1 MSKQE
6 FNWRKKM
13 KINELSEVS
22 GLSNTLKT
30 FTKPIGCQVDTRT
43 VFNIGFLIKKTL
55 LVLISAFLVCL
66 TIAMHLNPLK
76 VVGQHRVAVV
86 LYDVDRETT
95 GEVQKWVELLSKKT
109 DQAKGKIGVSFS
121 FDVISVRP
129 GSLDQQ
135 VLELLRPQ
143 NEIAGFMVV
152 NGNMIK
158 SAAEKG
164 SPLIILSDPRTF
176 GKHSVKGLLL
186 NVDAGRATLLTTSG
200 FATTS
205 DPFKF
210 MSEQSA
216 YQRQQ
221 ALIPWIPHL
230 PLSDEEATNLANQA
244 TEDDNQNDNNSSQG
258 WLDWFENKVLSATGF
273 VINTVCNACDEND
286 EFQDYFGQFIT
297 WSDNLE

>member
-1 MSKQE
+1 
-6 FNWRKKM
+6 M
-13 KINELSEVS
+13 KINELSELL

-30 FTKPIGCQVDTRT
+30 STEPLGCQVETKT
-43 VFNIGFLIKKTL
+43 VFNIGILINKTL
-55 LVLISAFLVCL
+55 LVLISSFLVCL
-66 TIAMHLNPLK
+66 TIAMYLNPLK
-76 VVGQHRVAVV
+76 VDGQQRVAVV

-95 GEVQKWVELLSKKT
+95 GEVQKWIEVLSKKT

-164 SPLIILSDPRTF
+164 SPLVVLSDPKTF
-176 GKHSVKGLLL
+176 DKQPLKREHILL
-186 NVDAGRATLLTTSG
+186 NLDAGRTTLITTSG

-210 MSEQSA
+210 MSEKSA

-221 ALIPWIPHL
+221 AIIPWIPHL
-230 PLSDEEATNLANQA
+230 PLSNDEATDLANQA
-244 TEDDNQNDNNSSQG
+244 TEDDNQNDNNSSQS
-258 WLDWFENKVLSATGF
+258 WLEWLENKILSATGIF
-273 VINTVCNACDEND
+273 INTVCNSFDEDD
-286 EFQDYFGQFIT
+286 EFQDYFGQFIG
-297 WSDNLE
+297 WADNLE